1 MEYTANGVITLPPTS
16 KTRLSSDV
24 SFISPSKAEVT
35 LSSKSDKELSV
46 LVKLEA
52 GDDTSAIELAQL
64 ELSRICN
71 VLSFYRN
78 IGVSKSGISGMSCIS
93 TSKSHTDVSSMATV
107 GLTAIGEKTVT
118 LGERSLSKLVSC
130 LRQDYS
136 DDFEEVIDIW
146 REALS
151 RESSVERFFALYR
164 LMEYLFDAGGKTGRA
179 IDEWIK
185 TKDSS
190 VRLFPKN
197 KYRDYEHTVYT
208 YLRDNVHYK
217 AERKQFPLKE
227 IEENLMKF
235 QTLVHK
241 KIEEKYGIQ

>member
-1 MEYTANGVITLPPTS
+1 MEYTANGVITLSSAS

-35 LSSKSDKELSV
+35 LSSKSDEELSV

-52 GDDTSAIELAQL
+52 GDDTSATELAQL

-93 TSKSHTDVSSMATV
+93 TSKGHTDVSSMATV

-151 RESSVERFFALYR
+151 RESSVERFFSLYR
-164 LMEYLFDAGGKTGRA
+164 LMELLFNRNVQNME
-179 IDEWIK
+179 EWIK
-185 TKDSS
+185 RQDTS
-190 VRLFPKN
+190 VQLVAANEFR
-197 KYRDYEHTVYT
+197 RYEHTVYT
-208 YLRDNVHYK
+208 FLRDNVHPK
-217 AERKQFPLKE
+217 KERKNLPIQE
-227 IEENLMKF
+227 IQVSLGKF
-235 QTLVHK
+235 QTLVQQRIK
-241 KIEEKYGIQ
+241 EKYNIQ

>member
-1 MEYTANGVITLPPTS
+1 MEYTANGVITLSPAS

-35 LSSKSDKELSV
+35 LSSKSDEELSV

-52 GDDTSAIELAQL
+52 GDDTSATELAQL

-93 TSKSHTDVSSMATV
+93 TSKGHTDVSSMATV

-164 LMEYLFDAGGKTGRA
+164 LMELLFDRNVRNME
-179 IDEWIK
+179 DWIK
-185 TKDSS
+185 GQDAS
-190 VRLFPKN
+190 VQLVAANEFR
-197 KYRDYEHTVYT
+197 RYEHTVYT
-208 YLRDNVHYK
+208 FLRDNVHPK
-217 AERKQFPLKE
+217 KERKNLPIQE
-227 IEENLMKF
+227 IQINLGKF
-235 QTLVHK
+235 QTLVQQRIK
-241 KIEEKYGIQ
+241 EKYNIQ

>member
-1 MEYTANGVITLPPTS
+1 MEYTANGVITLSPAS

-35 LSSKSDKELSV
+35 LSSKSDEELSV

-52 GDDTSAIELAQL
+52 GDDTSATELAQL

-93 TSKSHTDVSSMATV
+93 TSKGHTDVSSMTTV

-164 LMEYLFDAGGKTGRA
+164 LMELLFDRNVRNME
-179 IDEWIK
+179 DWIK
-185 TKDSS
+185 GQDAS
-190 VRLFPKN
+190 VQLVAANEFR
-197 KYRDYEHTVYT
+197 RYEHTVYT
-208 YLRDNVHYK
+208 FLRDNVHPK
-217 AERKQFPLKE
+217 KERKNLPIQE
-227 IEENLMKF
+227 IQINLGKF
-235 QTLVHK
+235 QTLVQQRIK
-241 KIEEKYGIQ
+241 EKYNIQ

>member
-1 MEYTANGVITLPPTS
+1 MEYTANGVITLSPAS

-24 SFISPSKAEVT
+24 SFISPSKVEVT
-35 LSSKSDKELSV
+35 LSSKSDEELSV

-52 GDDTSAIELAQL
+52 GDDTSATELAQL

-71 VLSFYRN
+71 VLGFYRN

-93 TSKSHTDVSSMATV
+93 TSKGHTDVSSMATV
-107 GLTAIGEKTVT
+107 GLTAICEKTVT

-164 LMEYLFDAGGKTGRA
+164 LMELLFDRNVRNME
-179 IDEWIK
+179 EWIK
-185 TKDSS
+185 RQDASGQL
-190 VRLFPKN
+190 VAANEFR
-197 KYRDYEHTVYT
+197 RYEHTVYT
-208 YLRDNVHYK
+208 FLRDNVHPK
-217 AERKQFPLKE
+217 KERKNLPIQE
-227 IEENLMKF
+227 IQVNLGKF
-235 QTLVHK
+235 QNLVQQRIK
-241 KIEEKYGIQ
+241 EKYNIQ